1 MERIVASETHRGK
14 VSLPSRVRREL
25 GLRSNDKVVF
35 TIEDGQLRLEP
46 VRLTAETL
54 FGSIPAIPGTT
65 TEDFE
70 RQIAAAMSDAADE
83 TVREMRPE

>member
-1 MERIVASETHRGK
+1 MERIVASVTNRGQ

-35 TIEDGQLRLEP
+35 TIEDGQVRLEP
-46 VRLTAETL
+46 VRFTAETL
-54 FGSIPAIPGTT
+54 SGSIPAIPGTT